1 MGREDALVRSWSR
14 NAKAW
19 TRTVRE
25 GGIES
30 RRLVTDAAIVR
41 TVLERRPERVLD
53 LGCGEG
59 WLGRALAEH
68 GIGVVGTDVSP
79 ELVDAAR
86 RAGGGEFHAVSY
98 DALAADP
105 SLARGEY
112 DAVVCNFSLLDED
125 PVPLLDS
132 LRHVLRTGG
141 ALVIQTVHPWTVAG
155 EGPYEDGW
163 RTESFV
169 GFGEGFA
176 APMPWYFRTLAS
188 WTAVLA
194 SAGYALA
201 DLREPPHPNTGRPAS
216 LILTCMVRLSDTA
229 GPANPG
235 LERYPP
241 ACRARRFSIFVSRR
255 ARSIGLVS

>member
-1 MGREDALVRSWSR
+1 MSREDALVRSWSR
-14 NAKAW
+14 NAEAW

-30 RRLVTDAAIVR
+30 RRLATDAAIVR
-41 TVLERRPERVLD
+41 AVLERRPERVLD

-59 WLGRALAEH
+59 WLARALA
-68 GIGVVGTDVSP
+68 GQGVRVVGIDVSP

-86 RAGGGEFHAVSY
+86 REGGGEFYAVAY

-105 SLARGEY
+105 ALARGEY
-112 DAVVCNFSLLDED
+112 DAVVCNFSLLDEH
-125 PVPLLDS
+125 PAPLLAS
-132 LRHVLRTGG
+132 LRRVLRPGG
-141 ALVIQTVHPWTVAG
+141 ALVIQTVHPWTAAG

-163 RTESFV
+163 RTETFA

-194 SAGYALA
+194 AAGYALVE
-201 DLREPPHPNTGRPAS
+201 LREPLHPNTGRPAS
-216 LILTCMVRLSDTA
+216 LILTCVA
-229 GPANPG
+229 A
-235 LERYPP
+235 
-241 ACRARRFSIFVSRR
+241 
-255 ARSIGLVS
+255 

>member
-1 MGREDALVRSWSR
+1 MSREEALVSSWSR
-14 NAKAW
+14 NADAW

-59 WLGRALAEH
+59 WLARALAGQ
-68 GIGVVGTDVSP
+68 GIGVVGIDVSP
-79 ELVDAAR
+79 ELVAAAR
-86 RAGGGEFHAVSY
+86 RAGGGEFHAVAY
-98 DALAADP
+98 EALAADP

-112 DAVVCNFSLLDED
+112 DVVVCNFSLLDEHLQ
-125 PVPLLDS
+125 PLLAV
-132 LRHVLRTGG
+132 LRHVLRPGG
-141 ALVIQTVHPWTVAG
+141 ALVIQTVHPWTAAG

-163 RTESFV
+163 RTETFV

-176 APMPWYFRTLAS
+176 APMPWYFRTLSS

-194 SAGYALA
+194 AAGYALA
-201 DLREPPHPNTGRPAS
+201 DLREPLHPNTGRPAS
-216 LILTCMVRLSDTA
+216 LILTC
-229 GPANPG
+229 
-235 LERYPP
+235 
-241 ACRARRFSIFVSRR
+241 
-255 ARSIGLVS
+255 LVA

>member
-1 MGREDALVRSWSR
+1 MSHQDALVRSWSR
-14 NAKAW
+14 NAEAW

-41 TVLERRPERVLD
+41 TVLERRPRRVLD

-59 WLGRALAEH
+59 WLARALAEQ
-68 GIGVVGTDVSP
+68 GIGVVGIDVSP

-112 DAVVCNFSLLDED
+112 DAFVCNFSLLDEH
-125 PVPLLDS
+125 PVPLLAA
-132 LRHVLRTGG
+132 LRSVLRPGG
-141 ALVIQTVHPWTVAG
+141 ALVVQTVHPWTAAG
-155 EGPYEDGW
+155 EGPYQDGW
-163 RTESFV
+163 RTETFA

-188 WTAVLA
+188 WTAILA
-194 SAGYALA
+194 AAGYALA
-201 DLREPPHPNTGRPAS
+201 DLREPLHPNTGRPAS
-216 LILTCMVRLSDTA
+216 LILTCMMQTTLL
-229 GPANPG
+229 PG
-235 LERYPP
+235 KSP
-241 ACRARRFSIFVSRR
+241 V
-255 ARSIGLVS
+255 